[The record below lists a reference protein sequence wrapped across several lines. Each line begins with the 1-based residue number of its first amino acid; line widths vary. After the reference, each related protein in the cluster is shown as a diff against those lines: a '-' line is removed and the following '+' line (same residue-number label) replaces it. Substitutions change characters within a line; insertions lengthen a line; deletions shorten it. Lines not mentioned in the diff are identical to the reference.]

1 MKRYVSLVLV
11 FALAISLFSPMKALG
26 DGVSNDETQYDKK
39 MEEAIVKCKK
49 LFGITD
55 AYDKFDYNINSYD
68 GTMFFNLSWADSK
81 GKLDSINVNIS
92 SEGTIFNYYKY
103 KTSYEE
109 YKPKLPK
116 VTKEEG
122 LKNALEFIKK
132 VNPSIINNIE
142 LRDNSEPLNP
152 NAQEYVYE
160 FVRKENG
167 IPYYDNNLFVSVD
180 KTTGEV
186 RNFNLNW
193 KKDLKFP
200 DVKGIISKDKAI
212 ELYKEKIGLKLVY
225 RTDYEK
231 DEPNT
236 YLAYTVL
243 NGPKSI
249 DAISGEVVSYYD
261 YYGPYYGTVKE
272 GRNEVD
278 AGLSPDETKAV
289 ESIGKIISENDAEK
303 KAREYLNIDD
313 SFKLDSINLYQYWKN
328 KGDYIWGLNF
338 SKGEGEKEYYSYNV
352 QIDGKTGELTGFH
365 YTYPVDWSKGPA
377 YDREQSLKLAKEYVK
392 KINPSKF
399 NEVEYIEMQGTTG
412 NKENS
417 YYFHFIRKNGNAYVE
432 NDGIDVSINAIDG
445 TVISYNYNWHRGDL
459 APQDK
464 VISLEKAYDIL
475 FNSIG
480 MELRYITTYDYSK
493 PPESSMDVKLCYCME
508 SGKPLNIDAGSG
520 KLLNANGK
528 PFVEKTA
535 SQYKDIDKSY
545 ARDKIK
551 MLAEHGIYLPGDEFK
566 PKDKIN
572 QRDFLYLILK
582 AKSPYFEV
590 DENNKDESMYSYLIN
605 MGIVKDDEKAPEEL
619 MTKEQA
625 TKFVVRALGYEK
637 IAQIEDIYKD
647 VFKDS
652 KDIDKSL
659 KGYVSI
665 AYGLKIVQGSNGYFK
680 PKYELS
686 REDAA
691 VMIFNYLFN
700 N

>member
-1 MKRYVSLVLV
+1 MKKYISMVLVIALTVSL
-11 FALAISLFSPMKALG
+11 FAPMKAFAG
-26 DGVSNDETQYDKK
+26 DVSAYDKK
-39 MEEAIVKCKK
+39 MEEAIVKCKE
-49 LFGITD
+49 LFCITD

-68 GTMFFNLSWADSK
+68 SMMFFNLNWADSK
-81 GKLDSINVNIS
+81 GKLDNINVNIS
-92 SEGTIFNYYKY
+92 SDGTIFNYYKY

-116 VTKEEG
+116 ITKEEG

-132 VNPSIINNIE
+132 INPSIINNIE
-142 LRDNSEPLNP
+142 LRDNNVPLNP
-152 NAQEYVYE
+152 NAQEYSYE

-167 IPYYDNNLFVSVD
+167 ILYYDNNLSVSVD
-180 KTTGEV
+180 KTTGEA

-193 KKDLKFP
+193 KKNLKFP

-225 RTDYEK
+225 RMNYEK
-231 DEPNT
+231 DEPST

-243 NGPKSI
+243 NGQKSI
-249 DAISGEVVSYYD
+249 NAISGEVVSYYD
-261 YYGPYYGTVKE
+261 YYGPYNGLAKE
-272 GRNEVD
+272 EAANDR
-278 AGLSPDETKAV
+278 GLSPDETKAV

-303 KAREYLNIDD
+303 KAREHLSIDD
-313 SFKLDSINLYQYWKN
+313 SFKLDSINLYSYWRN
-328 KGDYIWGLNF
+328 KGDYMWSLNF
-338 SKGEGEKEYYSYNV
+338 TKGEGEKEYYSYNV
-352 QIDGKTGELTGFH
+352 QIDVKTGELTGF
-365 YTYPVDWSKGPA
+365 YYSYPFDWSKDPI
-377 YDREQSLKLAKEYVK
+377 YDREQSLKLAKEYMK

-399 NEVEYIEMQGTTG
+399 NEVEYVEMQGPTG
-412 NKENS
+412 NKEKS
-417 YYFHFIRKNGNAYVE
+417 YYFYFIRKSGNAYVE
-432 NDGIDVSINAIDG
+432 NDGINVSINAIDG
-445 TVISYNYNWHRGDL
+445 TVISYNYSWYKGDL

-493 PPESSMDVKLCYCME
+493 PPESNMDIKLCYCME
-508 SGKPLNIDAGSG
+508 SSKPLNIDAASG
-520 KLLNANGK
+520 KLLYANGK
-528 PFVEKTA
+528 PFVEKIA

-551 MLAEHGIYLPGDEFK
+551 MLAEYGIYLPGDEFK
-566 PKDKIN
+566 PKDNIN
-572 QRDFLYLILK
+572 QRDFLYLIAK

-590 DENNKDESMYSYLIN
+590 DENNKDDSMYNYLMN
-605 MGIVKDDEKAPEEL
+605 MGIVKEDEKAPDKL
-619 MTKEQA
+619 MTKEQGI
-625 TKFVVRALGYEK
+625 KFIIRALGYEK

-659 KGYVSI
+659 KGYVTI
-665 AYGLKIVQGSNGYFK
+665 AYGLKIVQGSNGYLK